1 MREFA
6 GKSLSKLFEVESS
19 DGDLGLIDA
28 LFSQAAD
35 IGLISFAD
43 SKTQGYELGVWG
55 TLSMA
60 EEWQLSA
67 EMLSIIGEVCAGF
80 ASIVHAQGIGCFP
93 LGGKKETGFKRNS
106 LACMIDSG
114 YPLSQMVPL
123 DNREEY
129 PLKPCISRTTQGHF
143 LSGRSLFVLSSPS
156 VEGLTVFAF
165 LDGETNLL
173 YFPIDKEGI
182 QVVDSGP
189 RVGLRAARIIH
200 VTFTNV
206 SIANEDFIMRGDE
219 ATNLLKK
226 TTAINWYGLSAI
238 SLGIA
243 RSAYRKALT
252 YTEERYQG
260 GNYIRNH
267 PAITH
272 LLVEAGTDIWLVEQ
286 LLMGMPKPSESPD
299 ELLLYAAKMKLFSS
313 QATFRAVTN
322 SLQVFGGYGYTED
335 YGLEKRLRD
344 LATIKS
350 LHGSPIFLKSFI
362 ANLSIGKDVI

>member
-1 MREFA
+1 MI
-6 GKSLSKLFEVESS
+6 
-19 DGDLGLIDA
+19 DGLLY
-28 LFSQAAD
+28 QAAD

-43 SKTQGYELGVWG
+43 SEAQGHELGVWG
-55 TLSMA
+55 TLSMS

-93 LGGKKETGFKRNS
+93 LGGKKETGFKKNS
-106 LACMIDSG
+106 LACMIDSSD
-114 YPLSQMVPL
+114 PLSQVIPF

-129 PLKPCISRTTQGHF
+129 PLTPCIRRTAQGYF
-143 LSGRSLFVLSSPS
+143 LNGRSLFVLSPPA
-156 VEGLTVFAF
+156 VEGLTIFAA
-165 LDGETNLL
+165 LDGETTLL
-173 YFPIDKEGI
+173 YLPIDKDGI

-189 RVGLRAARIIH
+189 RAGLRAVRIIH
-200 VTFTNV
+200 ITFTNV
-206 SIANEDFIMRGDE
+206 SLANKDFIMKGDE
-219 ATNLLKK
+219 ATSLLKK
-226 TTAINWYGLSAI
+226 TIAMNWYGLSTI
-238 SLGIA
+238 SLGVA
-243 RSAYRKALT
+243 RSAYKKALT

-260 GNYIRNH
+260 GGYIRNH

-286 LLMGMPKPSESPD
+286 LLMGMPKPSESPSV
-299 ELLLYAAKMKLFSS
+299 LLLYAAKMKLFSS
-313 QATFRAVTN
+313 RATFRAVTN
-322 SLQVFGGYGYTED
+322 SLQVFGGYGYTES

-362 ANLSIGKDVI
+362 ADIAIRKDAI